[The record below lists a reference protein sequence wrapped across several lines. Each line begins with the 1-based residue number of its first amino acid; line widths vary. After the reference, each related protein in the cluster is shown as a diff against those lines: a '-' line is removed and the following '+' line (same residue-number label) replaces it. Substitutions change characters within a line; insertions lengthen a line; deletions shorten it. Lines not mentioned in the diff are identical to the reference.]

1 MKDAFGGILN
11 LVLIVVFLLLIEGI
25 LGLVVNYSKAFR
37 MKNTVI
43 SAIEILIITFVIK
56 KVDLLRITILY
67 IQLLLK

>member
-43 SAIEILIITFVIK
+43 SAIERFRGYGCFSSEVLNN
-56 KVDLLRITILY
+56 
-67 IQLLLK
+67 